1 MSLSGVTRILSLRF
15 NWLIVPCLKC
25 LLYGQT
31 MQKTL
36 QLKNSLRFAVLPD
49 IREFKKPLRRHRGQ
63 RRLNKRHAMHAEAMT
78 FHKGSLIIFRTFV
91 KKLGYIK
98 VTDNF
103 CAE

>member
-1 MSLSGVTRILSLRF
+1 MFKIRRIKALQDNTSSRNLANEF
-15 NWLIVPCLKC
+15 INKQGPCATLIV
-25 LLYGQT
+25 
-31 MQKTL
+31 
-36 QLKNSLRFAVLPD
+36 
-49 IREFKKPLRRHRGQ
+49 
-63 RRLNKRHAMHAEAMT
+63 NKRHAMHAEAMT

>member
-1 MSLSGVTRILSLRF
+1 MSTCKLKIDINLPQLYKFYFV
-15 NWLIVPCLKC
+15 VPAA
-25 LLYGQT
+25 Q
-31 MQKTL
+31 
-36 QLKNSLRFAVLPD
+36 
-49 IREFKKPLRRHRGQ
+49 
-63 RRLNKRHAMHAEAMT
+63 NKRHAMHAEAMT

>member
-1 MSLSGVTRILSLRF
+1 M
-15 NWLIVPCLKC
+15 
-25 LLYGQT
+25 GQFIIKQVNKGKRKYIIYCRET
-31 MQKTL
+31 IHLMTL
-36 QLKNSLRFAVLPD
+36 GTF
-49 IREFKKPLRRHRGQ
+49 
-63 RRLNKRHAMHAEAMT
+63 LNKRHAMHAEAMT